1 MFFYLRTRQRHMER
15 EKGPL
20 LPWEPLLVLRGWEM
34 PLFGSVIL
42 FVEDKMVLS
51 IFVLSLVQYKNTC
64 SPFISLSPSIYTPQH
79 HSNPLW
85 KKAPFPPNTHSLID
99 LTQLVK
105 QPNIILPPKHTH
117 THTHT
122 LNLSLYIVPLHPS
135 YLSSQLPI
143 YLSSYVFLG
152 TKYHHY
158 YSH

>member
-15 EKGPL
+15 ERALSFRGNPF
-20 LPWEPLLVLRGWEM
+20 WFLRGWEM

-64 SPFISLSPSIYTPQH
+64 SPFISLSPSIYNPQH
-79 HSNPLW
+79 HSNPSM
-85 KKAPFPPNTHSLID
+85 KESTIPSQYSL
-99 LTQLVK
+99 TNWSHPTCQT
-105 QPNIILPPKHTH
+105 PNIILPPKH

-143 YLSSYVFLG
+143 YLSSYVYLG

-158 YSH
+158 